1 MVSDCQCVVLIFGQ
15 FFGTIFFFFSFLSE
29 NIQSAIEATETSNCW
44 CDSLLNQKE
53 KQGRKD
59 IPDVNSELCTA
70 PVCGHKSFVYLSC

>member
-1 MVSDCQCVVLIFGQ
+1 MCCVNIWPIRFC
-15 FFGTIFFFFSFLSE
+15 FLSE
-29 NIQSAIEATETSNCW
+29 KIFSQSAIEATGTSDYGCW

-59 IPDVNSELCTA
+59 IPDVNSELYTA